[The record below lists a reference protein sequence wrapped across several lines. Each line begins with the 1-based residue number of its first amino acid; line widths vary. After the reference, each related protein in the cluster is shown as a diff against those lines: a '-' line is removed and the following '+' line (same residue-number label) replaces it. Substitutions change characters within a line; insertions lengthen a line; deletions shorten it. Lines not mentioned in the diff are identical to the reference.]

1 VVNCDR
7 IQELIIARES
17 YQELIQLLRSR
28 SYYKGVVDM
37 KILANDIQINYE
49 LTGQEEGSV
58 VMLSHS
64 LASSMVMWN
73 PQLEPLESQF
83 RVLRYDMRG
92 HGDSEAPDG
101 AYTLELLV
109 MDAVALLDSLA
120 IDTVHFVG
128 LSIGGMI
135 GQGLA
140 LNYGN
145 RLRSLTLCDTSA
157 IMPEEA
163 QPILQERI
171 TAARENGMAAQVDQT
186 LERWFTPEYLKKNPP
201 ELEKIRRQIQATP
214 LAGYIGCSEALR
226 GLRYLDRLSAI
237 KHPTLIMVGEDD
249 PGTPVAASEA
259 IHERITGSQL
269 VILPSARHLSNIEQ
283 AEAFNKSLMNFLLQH

>member
-1 VVNCDR
+1 
-7 IQELIIARES
+7 
-17 YQELIQLLRSR
+17 
-28 SYYKGVVDM
+28 M

-49 LTGQEEGSV
+49 LTGQEGAPV

-73 PQLEPLESQF
+73 PQLESLESDFQ
-83 RVLRYDMRG
+83 VLRYDMRG
-92 HGDSEAPDG
+92 HGASDAPDG
-101 AYTLELLV
+101 TYTLELLAE
-109 MDAVALLDSLA
+109 DAVALLDVLG

-140 LNYGN
+140 LNHGD
-145 RLRSLTLCDTSA
+145 RLKSLTLCDTSA
-157 IMPEEA
+157 VMPDEA

-171 TAARENGMAAQVDQT
+171 AAARENGMADQVDGT
-186 LERWFTPEYLKKNPP
+186 LERWFTPQYLKENPP
-201 ELEKIRRQIQATP
+201 EVEMIRQQVRATP

-226 GLRYLDRLSAI
+226 GLNYLERLRGI
-237 KHPTLIMVGEDD
+237 KLATLIMVGEED

-259 IHERITGSQL
+259 IHERIAGSEL

-283 AEAFNKSLMNFLLQH
+283 AEAFNKSLMDFLLQQ

>member
-1 VVNCDR
+1 
-7 IQELIIARES
+7 
-17 YQELIQLLRSR
+17 
-28 SYYKGVVDM
+28 M
-37 KILANDIQINYE
+37 KILANGIQINYE
-49 LTGQEEGSV
+49 ITGQEGAPV

-73 PQLEPLESQF
+73 PQLESLESHFQ
-83 RVLRYDMRG
+83 VLRYDMRG
-92 HGDSEAPDG
+92 HGDSDAPDG

-109 MDAVALLDSLA
+109 EDAVALLDALA

-140 LNYGN
+140 LDHGD
-145 RLRSLTLCDTSA
+145 RLKSITLCDTSA
-157 IMPEEA
+157 IMPAEA

-171 TAARENGMAAQVDQT
+171 AAARENGMADQVDGT
-186 LERWFTPEYLKKNPP
+186 LERCFTPQYLTENPP
-201 ELEKIRRQIQATP
+201 EVEIIRQQVQATP

-226 GLRYLDRLSAI
+226 GLNYLDRLLEI
-237 KHPTLIMVGEDD
+237 KLPTLIIVGEED

-259 IHERITGSQL
+259 IQERIDGSKL
-269 VILPSARHLSNIEQ
+269 VVLPAARHLSNIEQ
-283 AEAFNKSLMNFLLQH
+283 SVAFNEALMDFLPKY